1 MTKNFLEQF
10 EAYQNI
16 YFIGIGGAGISAL
29 ARILAQNKYNISG
42 SDIFPSTNL
51 ELLKKEGIN
60 IFTQHSEEN
69 ISTQIQLVIYTVAIT
84 MDNPELLKAKQL
96 RIPCLS
102 YPEAVGLLTKSLKT
116 IAICGT
122 HGKTTTTAMLG
133 FALTKNN
140 FDPSVIVGAL
150 LPDFKN
156 QNYRAGMSDWLILE
170 SCEYQDSF
178 LNYSPQI
185 IILNNIE
192 IDHLDYFQNHTKYIK
207 SFHKFISSLPNTGLL
222 IANID
227 DPNIQKLLQQKYP
240 FQIITFGKS
249 HRADYKIID
258 KTIKTPNNKIIHIN
272 LQFPGQH
279 NILNATPTIILS
291 EYFKLDLNKTI
302 DALNNFKGANRR
314 FEKKG
319 ILGKTIIIDDYAHH
333 PTEIRATINSCRE
346 ILKTGQKLLLVFQ
359 PHQYSRTISLLSEF
373 LESLQLAD
381 HIYIPNIYAA
391 RDSKTDIK
399 KINAEKIVTLLN
411 QKNPGKAT
419 YSESIDKTA
428 ELIKK
433 NHDQFDIIV
442 TMGAGDITTLSQ
454 KLLSSL

>member
-16 YFIGIGGAGISAL
+16 YFIGIGGTGISAL
-29 ARILAQNKYNISG
+29 ARLLAQNKYNISG
-42 SDIFPSTNL
+42 SDILPSTNL

-69 ISTQIQLVIYTVAIT
+69 ISTQIQLIIYTVAIT

-133 FALTKNN
+133 FALTENN

-178 LNYSPQI
+178 LNYSPKI

-192 IDHLDYFQNHTKYIK
+192 IDHLDYFQNYKKYIK

-227 DPNIQKLLQQKYP
+227 DPNIQKLLQQKQEVQQLKNKQTTLP
-240 FQIITFGKS
+240 STLAVVKAQLAILKP
-249 HRADYKIID
+249 R
-258 KTIKTPNNKIIHIN
+258 TIKLFI
-272 LQFPGQH
+272 
-279 NILNATPTIILS
+279 
-291 EYFKLDLNKTI
+291 
-302 DALNNFKGANRR
+302 
-314 FEKKG
+314 
-319 ILGKTIIIDDYAHH
+319 
-333 PTEIRATINSCRE
+333 
-346 ILKTGQKLLLVFQ
+346 
-359 PHQYSRTISLLSEF
+359 
-373 LESLQLAD
+373 
-381 HIYIPNIYAA
+381 
-391 RDSKTDIK
+391 
-399 KINAEKIVTLLN
+399 
-411 QKNPGKAT
+411 
-419 YSESIDKTA
+419 
-428 ELIKK
+428 
-433 NHDQFDIIV
+433 
-442 TMGAGDITTLSQ
+442 
-454 KLLSSL
+454 